1 MGPFGGANVKKKSLD
16 NLPTVTINAVENP
29 NSCIIK
35 IGKQNFKPLLDTGAA
50 VSLVNSDVYWSLP
63 YHSKL
68 SKPKVNLKSV
78 IGADLKLKVV
88 QILNLKLVVSHCLIN
103 FMLLKMLIGHSY
115 WEEIG
120 WLKMVSDFWFGE
132 FTNW

>member
-50 VSLVNSDVYWSLP
+50 VSLVNSDVY
-63 YHSKL
+63 
-68 SKPKVNLKSV
+68 
-78 IGADLKLKVV
+78 
-88 QILNLKLVVSHCLIN
+88 
-103 FMLLKMLIGHSY
+103 
-115 WEEIG
+115 
-120 WLKMVSDFWFGE
+120 
-132 FTNW
+132 